1 MPELDKLS
9 SRFRPLYH
17 YGPVTALKIYK
28 HYIIAGYGPILKIFH
43 INDQVDLIFDKQ
55 VFQRNKIH
63 HIDINPENDTFVVS
77 GGRSFLVLRLGEL
90 IDARTVSA
98 MEHTINEWIVTSY
111 VLDDNHILLLNS
123 HNTII
128 KIDKHNFSVVD
139 KIDCKEKSILYSGSI
154 TKLPSGDIYVAA
166 GTVMNGTIIWD
177 LHSQTIKHNLTDH
190 EGSIFGIK
198 IDPSGQYIVSC
209 SDDRSIKLYSFNEG
223 KLLATGWGHGSRIWC
238 LEFFSGEPLKIMSC
252 GEDCTM
258 RMWEYRPG
266 NDLLQQIDLWENFH
280 RGKHIW
286 SGDVDNVELNIAV
299 TGGADGKVRVH
310 DLTQQDRQKFSL
322 AEISFNI
329 SLNKSDFIR
338 DYFEL
343 PEFLVLLMSN
353 GYLLIRKDN
362 TFTSLGH
369 FAEFDGF
376 GIVSGFADLGVVLV
390 CARDGRILSI
400 DGSATPT
407 WITNPCNNKIVNML
421 LDTNCGRH
429 FVLLESPNPNV
440 PFTLHELT
448 YTTSLQISKTWDIPK
463 PELRFSVTAMTIDTV
478 HQKLILASKK
488 VTIGVFDLKT
498 LAATVFRKVSPGDSV
513 SSLSIINTT
522 PKSLQVLVVARDGF
536 YTIADISGTSALNIL
551 QQNKI
556 TRGVIEGGF
565 MNNNDL
571 ILYGFKSSYFFV
583 WNETKQMEIMNE
595 QCGGSGHR
603 HYKFYH
609 DAAEYFKFIYTLKN
623 ELCIRTHHVRFSNTF
638 GLIQNGT
645 HGREIRDV
653 AISSDHKLVATSSED
668 SSICLSKLSDDG
680 KLVNVWNMTNHV
692 SGMQKIKFLS
702 KDFIASSAAN
712 EEFIVW
718 KLSWSQD
725 LPMLMEYTRLNPT
738 KEIPDLRVMDFSSIK
753 SDTGFTIATVYS
765 DSNIKIWQFD
775 LDSGFHLLKSW
786 FYSTCCILNCQ
797 FLNNHYLLIS
807 TTDGCV
813 TIYDIATAKPVAKEK
828 LHQSG
833 VKAISIHQDYLIT
846 GGDDNAITVSQ
857 FDNTSIKLIDRV
869 ENAASATITSIGY
882 VDDKSFITTS
892 VDQIIRLWSFSLGKL
907 VCHEARYT
915 TIADTGC
922 CDTTTVNSKTLAVVG
937 GAGISTWEILY

>member
-1 MPELDKLS
+1 MSDKLS
-9 SRFRPLYH
+9 TRFRPLNH

-28 HYIIAGYGPILKIFH
+28 NYIIVGYGPTLKIFH
-43 INDQVDLIFDKQ
+43 INDEASLIFDKQ
-55 VFQRNKIH
+55 VFHRNKIH
-63 HIDINPENDTFVVS
+63 HIDINAENDTVVIS
-77 GGRSFLVLRLGEL
+77 GGRSFLVLLLAEL
-90 IDARTVSA
+90 IDTKSVSA

-111 VLDDNHILLLNS
+111 VLDDKHILLLNS

-128 KIDKHNFSVVD
+128 KIDTTNFSVVD

-177 LHSQTIKHNLTDH
+177 LYSQTIKHNLTDH

-223 KLLATGWGHGSRIWC
+223 KLLATGWGHGSRIWS
-238 LEFFSGEPLKIMSC
+238 LEFFSGKPLKIMSC

-258 RMWEYRPG
+258 RMWEYTPG
-266 NDLLQQIDLWENFH
+266 HELLEQIELWENFH

-286 SGDVDNVELNIAV
+286 SGDVDNADLKIAV

-310 DLTQQDRQKFSL
+310 DLTQQNRQKFSL
-322 AEISFNI
+322 SEISSTI
-329 SLNKSDFIR
+329 SVSKTDFIR

-343 PEFLVLLMSN
+343 LGFLVLLMSN
-353 GYLLIRKDN
+353 GYLLIRRDN
-362 TFTSLGH
+362 KFTSLGH

-376 GIVSGFADLGVVLV
+376 GVVSGFAELGVVLI

-400 DGSATPT
+400 DDSATPT
-407 WITNPCNNKIVNML
+407 WITTPTSNKIVNML
-421 LDTNCGRH
+421 LDTSYGRY

-448 YTTSLQISKTWDIPK
+448 LTMTGLQMSQTWDIPK
-463 PELRFSVTAMTIDTV
+463 PEPRFGVTAMAVDTV
-478 HQKLILASKK
+478 HHKLILASKK
-488 VTIGVFDLKT
+488 VTIGIFDLET
-498 LAATVFRKVSPGDSV
+498 LVASVFKKISPGDSV
-513 SSLSIINTT
+513 SSLSIITTT
-522 PKSLQVLVVARDGF
+522 PESLQVLIVARDGF
-536 YTIADISGTSALNIL
+536 YTIAEITPALSLNIL

-565 MNNNDL
+565 MHNNEL
-571 ILYGFKSSYFFV
+571 VLYGFKSSYFFV
-583 WNETKQMEIMNE
+583 WNETKQIEIMNE

-609 DAAEYFKFIYTLKN
+609 DEAKHFRFIYTLKS
-623 ELCIRTHHVRFSNTF
+623 ELCIRTHHVRFNDTF

-653 AISSDHKLVATSSED
+653 TISSDHKLVATSSED

-680 KLVNVWNMTNHV
+680 KLVNIWNMTNHV

-702 KDFIASSAAN
+702 KHFIASSAAN
-712 EEFIVW
+712 EEFIIW
-718 KLSWSQD
+718 KLSWSGE
-725 LPMLMEYTRLNPT
+725 LPMLMEYNRLNPT
-738 KEIPDLRVMDFSSIK
+738 KEIPDLRVMDFSSIEN
-753 SDTGFTIATVYS
+753 DVGFTIATVYS
-765 DSNIKIWQFD
+765 DSNIKVWQFD
-775 LDSGFHLLKSW
+775 FDTGFHLLNSW

-797 FLNNHYLLIS
+797 FLNNHHLLIG

-813 TIYDIATAKPVAKEK
+813 TIYDTTTAKAVAKEK

-833 VKAISIHQDYLIT
+833 VKAIGIHQDYLIT

-857 FDNTSIKLIDRV
+857 VNNTSIKLIDRV
-869 ENAASATITSIGY
+869 EDAASATITSIGY
-882 VDDKSFITTS
+882 VDNKSFIATS
-892 VDQIIRLWSFSLGKL
+892 VDQIVRLWTFSLGKL
-907 VCHEARYT
+907 VCTGARYT

-922 CDTTTVNSKTLAVVG
+922 CDTTTVNNKTLAVIG
-937 GAGISTWEILY
+937 GAGISTWEIVY